1 VIKSIVK
8 YLIADLVAF
17 NLSYLLAFLIA
28 DAAAP
33 SAADVG
39 DAAARYF
46 SNFPAGFLILI
57 LLKIAVFF
65 IASVYRILF
74 EYADLR
80 DYRRIAYAVVCAT
93 LAAVTGASLLGF
105 SPALSGIFIL
115 FSFVFDLVFTFGV
128 RIAQVLSPRKG
139 RAGATRFRPAGRRSV
154 RRVMIVGSTAAA
166 ADLIAEMQRD
176 ESLRMRPEIFVD
188 EDSEHEGAT
197 LLGVET
203 VHGRKDIRILARRRQ
218 IDEILIAN
226 PDAGRRQTAAVLR
239 ECAKTRCRL
248 RQLPG
253 GRGRGLRNREEQ
265 QVRIDDLVR
274 PDISDFFG
282 RDRPHIDQKEA
293 SEQIRGRVVLVTG
306 GAGAYGSELCR
317 QIMRY
322 KPRRLIALD
331 TDEDALTLLAS
342 EIDQV
347 SVSPREPGDPEFRA
361 VIANIRDA
369 ETMRRVFSAFRPHL
383 VFHAA
388 ELKQI
393 PLGQTNPREAFL
405 TDVVGMQIC
414 ADLADEFAARKFLL
428 VSTSRARS
436 PVGVTAACKRVAE
449 MYILEKNEKSRVA
462 FTAVRFPN
470 LIEARGNVIAVF
482 EKQIAAGG
490 PLTISDK
497 DLTREFVSAEETA
510 LLTLQAA
517 ALADG
522 GEVFEIGPGEPVSI
536 HTLAEAMVRFSG
548 AIPYEDIDIVIT
560 QLRPGERLFEDLS
573 AGQLVPV
580 SDRLWRQTQEIG
592 QLPPWPE
599 RWYQN
604 PAAMDDAAVMALLGR
619 IFPGHGGP
627 QTPQTTS
634 RGVRIENE

>member
-1 VIKSIVK
+1 MAKSIIK
-8 YLIADLVAF
+8 YLIADFIAF
-17 NLSYLLAFLIA
+17 NLSYLFAFLLA
-28 DAAAP
+28 DVAAP
-33 SAADVG
+33 GAANAGSAML
-39 DAAARYF
+39 RYF
-46 SNFPAGFLILI
+46 SDFPRGFLILI

-65 IASVYRILF
+65 AASVYRILF
-74 EYADLR
+74 EYADRR
-80 DYRRIAYAVVCAT
+80 DYRRIAYAVACAT
-93 LAAVTGASLLGF
+93 LAAVTGAALFGF
-105 SPALSGIFIL
+105 SPAVSGLFVL
-115 FSFVFDLVFTFGV
+115 FSFLFDFVFIFGV
-128 RIAQVLSPRKG
+128 RIAQVLSPRSG
-139 RAGATRFRPAGRRSV
+139 RTAAGRFRPTVRRPV
-154 RRVMIVGSTAAA
+154 RRVMIVGTAAA
-166 ADLIAEMQRD
+166 AAELIDEMQKD

-188 EDSEHEGAT
+188 ENSEHEGAM

-203 VHGRKDIRILARRRQ
+203 VHGRRDIRILARRRQ

-226 PDAGRRQTAAVLR
+226 PGAGRQQTAAVLR
-239 ECAKTRCRL
+239 ECVKTRCRL
-248 RQLPG
+248 RQLPT
-253 GRGRGLRNREEQ
+253 GRGRGLRGREEQ
-265 QVRIDDLVR
+265 QIRIDDFVR

-282 RDRPHIDQKEA
+282 RDRPHVDQKEIG
-293 SEQIRGRVVLVTG
+293 EQIRGRVVLVTG

-317 QIMRY
+317 QIIRY

-331 TDEDALTLLAS
+331 ADEDALTLLAS
-342 EIDQV
+342 EIDQI
-347 SVSPREPGDPEFRA
+347 SVSPHEPGDPEFRA

-393 PLGQTNPREAFL
+393 SLGQTNPRETFL

-414 ADLADEFAARKFLL
+414 ADLAEEFAARKFLL
-428 VSTSRARS
+428 ASTRRARS
-436 PVGVTAACKRVAE
+436 PVGVTAACKRTAE
-449 MYILEKNEKSRVA
+449 MYILEKNEKSRAA
-462 FTAVRFPN
+462 FAAVRFPN

-482 EKQIAAGG
+482 AKQIAAGG

-517 ALADG
+517 AVAEG
-522 GEVFEIGPGEPVSI
+522 GEVFEIGPGEPVGI
-536 HTLAEAMVRFSG
+536 HTLAEAMIRFSG

-573 AGQLVPV
+573 PGQLAPV

-604 PAAMDDAAVMALLGR
+604 PAAMDDAAVVALLGR
-619 IFPGHGGP
+619 IFPAHGGP
-627 QTPQTTS
+627 QPPGSAT
-634 RGVRIENE
+634 RGIKIENE